1 MKVLDDYTIQGWMKC
16 TPDGGG
22 WGNGEGNS
30 DYTVYYYAQF
40 SKPLSNYG
48 FWSAD
53 IPDEWVRKRDEVV
66 SIPYLDT
73 YITSSGH

>member
-1 MKVLDDYTIQGWMKC
+1 MKC

-48 FWSAD
+48 FGVQIFPMTGFGSVMKW
-53 IPDEWVRKRDEVV
+53 
-66 SIPYLDT
+66 
-73 YITSSGH
+73 